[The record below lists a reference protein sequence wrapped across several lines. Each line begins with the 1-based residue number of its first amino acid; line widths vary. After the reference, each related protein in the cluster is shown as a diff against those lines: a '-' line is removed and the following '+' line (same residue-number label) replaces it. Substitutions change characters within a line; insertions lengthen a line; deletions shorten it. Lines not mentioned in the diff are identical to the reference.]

1 MVSLRE
7 LFPLSSRPGGSDSTV
22 RSSAKG
28 WDPVTGASLFLCAV
42 SPRSIFN
49 TLHNRSR
56 HTEHEDIARDA
67 FGLAL
72 TLTYLCH
79 SFAIVEHNMAVAA
92 APPSLKTIHS
102 MIPAK
107 IKYNTL
113 VNLNYFWATTTSFSL
128 TLLLRRV
135 TKDAGRLAAECR
147 RLISQSVAVSTTQF
161 RFIELLDLD
170 RLPIDY

>member
-7 LFPLSSRPGGSDSTV
+7 LIPLSSDPGGSDSTV

-28 WDPVTGASLFLCAV
+28 WDPVTGASLLLCAV

-56 HTEHEDIARDA
+56 HAEHEDLTRDA
-67 FGLAL
+67 VGLAL
-72 TLTYLCH
+72 TLTLTYVCH
-79 SFAIVEHNMAVAA
+79 AFAIVEHNMAVAA
-92 APPSLKTIHS
+92 APPSLKTLHS

-135 TKDAGRLAAECR
+135 TKGAGRLAAECR
-147 RLISQSVAVSTTQF
+147 RLISQSCSQYYSISF
-161 RFIELLDLD
+161 H
-170 RLPIDY
+170 